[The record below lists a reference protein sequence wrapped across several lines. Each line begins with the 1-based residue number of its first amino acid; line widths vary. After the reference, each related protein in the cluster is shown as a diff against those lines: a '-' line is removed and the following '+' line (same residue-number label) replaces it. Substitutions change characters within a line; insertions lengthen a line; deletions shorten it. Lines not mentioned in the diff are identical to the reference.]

1 VDPYDFHSELDVE
14 RVTSLVDVV
23 ELVRTRQPA

>member
-1 VDPYDFHSELDVE
+1 VDPFDFHTDVDVE
-14 RVTSLVDVV
+14 RVATLPDVV